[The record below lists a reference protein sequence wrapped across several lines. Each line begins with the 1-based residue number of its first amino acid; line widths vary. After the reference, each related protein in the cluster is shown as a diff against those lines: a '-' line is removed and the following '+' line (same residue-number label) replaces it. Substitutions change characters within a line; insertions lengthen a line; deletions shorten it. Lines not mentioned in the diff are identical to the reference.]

1 MLTTSHHLL
10 QPSAITDRLADG
22 ECNISQWK
30 LVSSAPMCFF
40 FKKRGHYWQTPA
52 KMICTSTCTDPY
64 CHVLVIPDAYGSNR
78 NLELD
83 SMSSKREL
91 DHACRHR
98 DFLDI
103 TPCNLI
109 TRTIFKSLLPT
120 VADFMTLSAAVVII
134 RPRKG
139 HTPFLP
145 GAHPPA

>member
-1 MLTTSHHLL
+1 MLTTCS
-10 QPSAITDRLADG
+10 PLAATVCHYRPACWWRMQYQSMKIG
-22 ECNISQWK
+22 VKCYQVF
-30 LVSSAPMCFF
+30 L
-40 FKKRGHYWQTPA
+40 KKRGHYWRTPA

-64 CHVLVIPDAYGSNR
+64 CHVLVIPDAYWSNM